1 MINKAIKW
9 NTAQDTDSSV
19 ARHNGATHF
28 MVLLNLKGDK
38 MKKTMQKLDIDNF
51 ELCISGL
58 MALCVFTIVF
68 EFVVGVF
75 R

>member
-1 MINKAIKW
+1 MEYSA
-9 NTAQDTDSSV
+9 DTDSSV

-51 ELCISGL
+51 ELCLSGI
-58 MALCVFTIVF
+58 MALCVVAILV

>member
-1 MINKAIKW
+1 
-9 NTAQDTDSSV
+9 
-19 ARHNGATHF
+19 
-28 MVLLNLKGDK
+28 
-38 MKKTMQKLDIDNF
+38 MKKTMQKLDIDEF

-58 MALCVFTIVF
+58 MALCAVAILI

>member
-1 MINKAIKW
+1 
-9 NTAQDTDSSV
+9 
-19 ARHNGATHF
+19 
-28 MVLLNLKGDK
+28 
-38 MKKTMQKLDIDNF
+38 MKKTMQKLDIDEF

-58 MALCVFTIVF
+58 MALCGVAILI

>member
-1 MINKAIKW
+1 MN
-9 NTAQDTDSSV
+9 
-19 ARHNGATHF
+19 
-28 MVLLNLKGDK
+28 
-38 MKKTMQKLDIDNF
+38 KTMQKLDIDNF

-58 MALCVFTIVF
+58 MALCVVAILV

>member
-1 MINKAIKW
+1 
-9 NTAQDTDSSV
+9 
-19 ARHNGATHF
+19 
-28 MVLLNLKGDK
+28 

-58 MALCVFTIVF
+58 MALCVVSILI

>member
-1 MINKAIKW
+1 
-9 NTAQDTDSSV
+9 
-19 ARHNGATHF
+19 
-28 MVLLNLKGDK
+28 
-38 MKKTMQKLDIDNF
+38 MQKLDIDEF
-51 ELCISGL
+51 ELCLSGL

>member
-1 MINKAIKW
+1 MINKALL
-9 NTAQDTDSSV
+9 NTADNTDTSV
-19 ARHNGATHF
+19 TSIENGVTGR
-28 MVLLNLKGDK
+28 VLLNLKGDK

-58 MALCVFTIVF
+58 MALCVVSILI

>member
-1 MINKAIKW
+1 MEYRALIAKAPKW
-9 NTAQDTDSSV
+9 HRSQELGDALY
-19 ARHNGATHF
+19 

-58 MALCVFTIVF
+58 MALCVFTILI